1 MKVFQLLL
9 TLENEISSKILVK
22 TQGDVLKRLI
32 SNTPEFILYFVKEVK
47 VSVYFIFLIK

>member
-9 TLENEISSKILVK
+9 TLENEISKILVK